1 MTQPIENWYKITFD
15 NTAIYLNIHPSE
27 KEAKKIEIEWTT
39 IERVCFKPGN
49 YIESDEI
56 YIFTTHREESYLIPA
71 EAFGGLELWNEIIRR
86 RLFDAQLAIVVAAK
100 SEGVFCWPEE

>member
-56 YIFTTHREESYLIPA
+56 YIPA